1 MDTPPP
7 DNPPPVLSEEL
18 AARWV
23 RAQPILTAYLT
34 SMVGDLSIAEDIAQE
49 VAVAAT
55 RQYTAEQHERPFMP
69 WVFGIARNQLAL
81 HLRKKYKQAVT
92 FDSDVVDEIEAAF
105 ARVSTEVSDRR
116 SALAECVKLL
126 SPKAQRL
133 IELRYSQGSKPS
145 QIATKL
151 GTTAN
156 TVSVSL
162 SRIRK
167 TLGDCIS
174 RRIAGSVKP

>member
-1 MDTPPP
+1 MKAP
-7 DNPPPVLSEEL
+7 DRDPVLSEEL
-18 AARWV
+18 AAQWV
-23 RAQPILTAYLT
+23 RAQLILTAYLT

-55 RQYTAEQHERPFMP
+55 RQYDREQHDRPFMP
-69 WVFGIARNQLAL
+69 WVFGIARNQVAL
-81 HLRKKYKQAVT
+81 HLRKKYRQHVL
-92 FDSDVVDEIEAAF
+92 FDSAVVDEIEAAF
-105 ARVSTEVSDRR
+105 ERVSPEAADRR
-116 SALAECVKLL
+116 SALAECMEQL
-126 SPKAQRL
+126 SPKARQL
-133 IELRYSQGSKPS
+133 VELRYTQGSKPQ

-174 RRIAGSVKP
+174 RRLANRGKS

>member
-1 MDTPPP
+1 METPKHE
-7 DNPPPVLSEEL
+7 PVLSEEL

-49 VAVAAT
+49 VAIAAT
-55 RQYTAEQHERPFMP
+55 RQYTLGQHERPFMP
-69 WVFGIARNQLAL
+69 WVFGIARNQVSL
-81 HLRKKYKQAVT
+81 HLRKKYKQHVM
-92 FDSDVVDEIEAAF
+92 FDSDVVEEIEAAF
-105 ARVSTEVSDRR
+105 SRVSPEVSDRR
-116 SALAECVKLL
+116 GALAECLKQL
-126 SPKAQRL
+126 SPKARRL
-133 IELRYSQGSKPS
+133 IELRYTQGTKPR

-167 TLGDCIS
+167 TLGECIS
-174 RRIAGSVKP
+174 RRIAGGAK

>member
-1 MDTPPP
+1 MPASPRD
-7 DNPPPVLSEEL
+7 PVLSEEL

-55 RQYTAEQHERPFMP
+55 RQYDRAQHDRPFMP
-69 WVFGIARNQLAL
+69 WVFGIARNQVAL
-81 HLRKKYKQAVT
+81 HLRKKYRQPVL

-105 ARVSTEVSDRR
+105 VRVTPEAADRR
-116 SALAECVKLL
+116 GALAECLEQL
-126 SPKAQRL
+126 SPKARRL
-133 IELRYSQGSKPS
+133 VELRYTQGTKPQ
-145 QIATKL
+145 QIATQT

-156 TVSVSL
+156 TVCVAL

-167 TLGDCIS
+167 TLGDCIGRRLS
-174 RRIAGSVKP
+174 RRGES

>member
-1 MDTPPP
+1 MESPRQD
-7 DNPPPVLSEEL
+7 PVLSEEL

-55 RQYTAEQHERPFMP
+55 RQYDRAQHDRPFMP
-69 WVFGIARNQLAL
+69 WVFGIARNQVAM
-81 HLRKKYKQAVT
+81 HLRTKYRQHVL
-92 FDSDVVDEIEAAF
+92 FDSAVVDEIEAAF
-105 ARVSTEVSDRR
+105 VRVSPEVSDRR
-116 SALAECVKLL
+116 SALAECLEQL
-126 SPKAQRL
+126 SPKARQL
-133 IELRYSQGSKPS
+133 VELRYTQGTKPQ
-145 QIATKL
+145 QIAAKL

-167 TLGDCIS
+167 TLGDCVS
-174 RRIAGSVKP
+174 RRLARGGKS